1 MNQYSLD
8 DYSQD
13 ENLPSIKE
21 PFFHDLVH
29 HLSAIEKL
37 TINLQKI
44 RYPLFGYSVP
54 KNQLDSYE
62 QMREDFLNLISFVP
76 TIESLY
82 PSANFSVF
90 IQAFLHGVSIYLKR
104 TDNCNRDSDDALNSC
119 IDHINAYLV
128 RPAVKRR
135 SYQPNEKYRNHR
147 KQISQY
153 IDRLFDSYGRVLVLR
168 QDFHYRV
175 GIFPSMT
182 RIKRDRDS
190 LIRYLRDQQLG
201 FIGFIWRLEYGIDK
215 GYHLHTVI
223 LLDAN
228 QVQRDIRLGYAIGAH
243 WKDVITNGQGT
254 HYNCNACKHDYRN
267 LGIGKIHWDD
277 SERRAN
283 FESAVLYLAKADPLL
298 EIARILEVKY
308 LNTEG
313 YYDLSNKVEN
323 SRVFGLSQLN
333 EIRGVRLGRPRGR

>member
-1 MNQYSLD
+1 MNQYSFD

-54 KNQLDSYE
+54 SNDVGEYKRMQ
-62 QMREDFLNLISFVP
+62 REFLRLMPFVP

-90 IQAFLHGVSIYLKR
+90 IQAFVYGVGIHLNHTGYS
-104 TDNCNRDSDDALNSC
+104 TSPDALNGC
-119 IDHINAYLV
+119 VDQINAYLV

-153 IDRLFDSYGRVLVLR
+153 IDGLFNNHGRVLVLR
-168 QDFHYRV
+168 MDFSYRAD
-175 GIFPSMT
+175 FYPRMT
-182 RIKRDRDS
+182 LIKRHRDT
-190 LIRYLRDQQLG
+190 LIRYLRDQQQG
-201 FIGFIWRLEYGIDK
+201 FLGFIWRMEYGIDK

-223 LLDAN
+223 LFNAN
-228 QVQRDIRLGYAIGAH
+228 QVQRDIRLGLVVGKY
-243 WKDVITNGQGT
+243 WNEVITEGNGL
-254 HYNCNACKHDYRN
+254 HYNCNAHKGSYRDC
-267 LGIGKIHWDD
+267 GIGEIHWQD
-277 SERRAN
+277 SDKRASFERA
-283 FESAVLYLAKADPLL
+283 ALYLAKPDPLL
-298 EIARILEVKY
+298 EIVRTLEVEHLTTQGHY
-308 LNTEG
+308 EV
-313 YYDLSNKVEN
+313 SNKVEN

>member
-54 KNQLDSYE
+54 KNQVDSYE

-76 TIESLY
+76 IIKSLY
-82 PSANFSVF
+82 PSAKFSVF
-90 IQAFLHGVSIYLKR
+90 IQAFVYGVGIHLNHTGYS
-104 TDNCNRDSDDALNSC
+104 TSPDALNGC
-119 IDHINAYLV
+119 VDHINAYLV
-128 RPAVKRR
+128 RREVKRR
-135 SYQPNEKYRNHR
+135 AYLAPEKHRNHR

-153 IDRLFDSYGRVLVLR
+153 IDGLFNNHGRVLVLR
-168 QDFHYRV
+168 MDFSYRAD
-175 GIFPSMT
+175 FYPRMT
-182 RIKRDRDS
+182 LIKRHRDT
-190 LIRYLRDQQLG
+190 LIRYLRDQQQG
-201 FIGFIWRLEYGIDK
+201 FLGFIWRMEYGIDK

-223 LLDAN
+223 LFNAN
-228 QVQRDIRLGYAIGAH
+228 QVQRDIRLGLVVGKY
-243 WKDVITNGQGT
+243 WNEVITEGNGL
-254 HYNCNACKHDYRN
+254 HYNCNAHKGSYRDC
-267 LGIGKIHWDD
+267 GIGEIHWED
-277 SERRAN
+277 SDKRASFERA
-283 FESAVLYLAKADPLL
+283 ALYLAKPDPLL
-298 EIARILEVKY
+298 EIVRTLEVEHLTTQGHY
-308 LNTEG
+308 E
-313 YYDLSNKVEN
+313 LSNKVEN